1 MPEEKKREER
11 WRILKDGVPVAVVA
25 GSIEEAEK
33 VYLEHDADEL
43 RRIEDNDD

>member
-1 MPEEKKREER
+1 MPESKTAR